1 MKKFVSKKKMQNT
14 KAVKIYL
21 LNKSR
26 DNVVEKDDKMF
37 WKEIFLKPT

>member
-1 MKKFVSKKKMQNT
+1 MKKFASKKMQNT

-21 LNKSR
+21 LNKSK

-37 WKEIFLKPT
+37 